1 MPSQR
6 LTFPDEE
13 FSMAMHD
20 TGMFTVK
27 EINRLKILQDVID
40 RNLRPGQAA
49 DMLGIT
55 PRHCSRLLKRY
66 RQSGPLGMNNQ
77 SRGRTG
83 NRQLPTSLTEL
94 ALNIIRERYADFGPT
109 LAREKLEEVHGLSI
123 GKETIRRLMIKAGLW
138 LPRRQ
143 RSPKIQQ
150 PRHRRACC
158 GELIQID
165 GCDHHWFENR
175 APACTALVYVDDATS
190 RLMQLHFVKSESTFT
205 YFEATRGYLEKHGK
219 PLALYSDKASVF
231 RVNNTNATGGDGYTQ
246 FGRAMNELNIQTIC
260 ANTSSAKGRV
270 ERAHLTLQDRLV
282 KELRLR
288 GISSLEA
295 ANAFAEEFMGYYNQR
310 FAKAPRHDFDV
321 HRPLENDDD
330 LAESLTWREP
340 PRVSKSLTVQYDKV
354 LYLIEYSELSRKAI
368 GKYIEVWHY
377 PDGRKELRLNGTDLP
392 YSTYDRLSDI
402 DQGAIVDN
410 KRLGR
415 TLEFIKLV
423 QDKRDNNRSQAIPAS
438 DGPSRRRRKPTEKKS
453 QRSLNGDDILDALKA
468 LQSRSGEIFGK
479 RK

>member
-1 MPSQR
+1 
-6 LTFPDEE
+6 
-13 FSMAMHD
+13 MAIHD

-49 DMLGIT
+49 EMLGIT

-83 NRQLPTSLTEL
+83 NRLLPASLTDQ

-109 LAREKLEEVHGLSI
+109 LAREKLAENHGIVL
-123 GKETIRRLMIKAGLW
+123 GKETLRRLMIKTGLW
-138 LPRRQ
+138 VPRKQ
-143 RSPKIQQ
+143 RAPKIQQ
-150 PRHRRACC
+150 PRYRRACC

-165 GCDHHWFENR
+165 GCEHRWFEDR
-175 APACTALVYVDDATS
+175 GPACTLLVYVDDATS
-190 RLMQLHFVKSESTFT
+190 RLMQLLFVSSESTFT

-231 RVNNTNATGGDGYTQ
+231 RINNKNATGGDGYTQ
-246 FGRAMNELNIQTIC
+246 FGRAMHELNIQTIC

-288 GISSLEA
+288 GISSVDA
-295 ANAFAEEFMGYYNQR
+295 ANDFADEFMTDYNRR
-310 FAKAPRHDFDV
+310 FGKAPRHDFDV
-321 HRPLENDDD
+321 HRPLETDDD
-330 LAESLTWREP
+330 LTAFFTWREP
-340 PRVSKSLTVQYDKV
+340 RRVSKSLTVQYDKV
-354 LYLIEYSELSRKAI
+354 LYLIEDNELSRRAI

-377 PDGRKELRLNGTDLP
+377 PDGRKELRLNGVVLP
-392 YSTYDRLSDI
+392 YSTYDRLQEI

-423 QDKRDNNRSQAIPAS
+423 QDKRDNNRSQALPAG

-453 QRSLNGDDILDALKA
+453 QRSLDEDDMLNALKT
-468 LQSRSGEIFGK
+468 LQSRSDEILGT